1 MIFVES
7 DRQETILE
15 VVYVVRDT
23 LFALFTHP
31 LVDVTQSLCSLRL
44 LLLTITYIKTIVNGS
59 SFHINYR
66 FLGYRYCVQS
76 SDKLTPV
83 ELLII
88 F

>member
-1 MIFVES
+1 MI

-44 LLLTITYIKTIVNGS
+44 LLLTITYILQTIVNSS

-66 FLGYRYCVQS
+66 FLGYTYCVQS

-83 ELLII
+83 ALLII